1 MSESTKE
8 GVTWFSWT
16 LFIVLALTWG
26 SSFILMKRGL
36 LTFSP
41 VQVGM
46 LRVTL
51 AGGFLLLTSFKRLSA
66 LTRKN
71 ALPLAVVGIIS
82 VFIPYILFP
91 MAVTKI
97 DSGLVGI
104 LNSLVPLFTLLI
116 GVIWFRTTVTWR
128 SVLGIGLGLAGAVWL
143 LIPGVEIEVAF
154 VLFGVLPIVAGVGY
168 AIGVNTVNRYLKEMH
183 PLEVTT
189 CSLAFAMGPALV
201 VLFVTDTVG
210 VMMASPIGWQSLGYI
225 AILGIAGTSMA
236 NYAFNHLIRT
246 TGSLFSS
253 SVTYA
258 IPVVALF
265 WGFLDGEVI
274 GWVEFAGM
282 LMILTGVWLVNTR
295 KRALLTTKQ
304 ALEPEAVSNTRS
316 KT

>member
-8 GVTWFSWT
+8 SVTWLSWG
-16 LFIVLALTWG
+16 LFVMLALTWG

-36 LTFSP
+36 LTFTP

-51 AGGFLLLTSFKRLSA
+51 AGGFLLLTSFRRLGA
-66 LTRKN
+66 LNRKN
-71 ALPLAVVGIIS
+71 ALPLAIVGIIS

-128 SVLGIGLGLAGAVWL
+128 AVLGIGLGLAGAVWL
-143 LIPGVEIEVAF
+143 LIPGVEIEAAL
-154 VLFGVLPIVAGVGY
+154 VLFGVLPIIAGVGY

-189 CSLAFAMGPALV
+189 CSLAFAMGPAV
-201 VLFVTDTVG
+201 IVLFATDTVG
-210 VMMASPIGWQSLGYI
+210 VMAASPVGWQSLGYI
-225 AILGIAGTSMA
+225 AILGIAGTSLA

-265 WGFLDGEVI
+265 WGFLDGEII
-274 GWVEFAGM
+274 GWVEIAGM
-282 LMILTGVWLVNTR
+282 CMILIGVWLVNTR
-295 KRALLTTKQ
+295 KRVILTSDHTLD
-304 ALEPEAVSNTRS
+304 AEPVLKGRS
-316 KT
+316 QS